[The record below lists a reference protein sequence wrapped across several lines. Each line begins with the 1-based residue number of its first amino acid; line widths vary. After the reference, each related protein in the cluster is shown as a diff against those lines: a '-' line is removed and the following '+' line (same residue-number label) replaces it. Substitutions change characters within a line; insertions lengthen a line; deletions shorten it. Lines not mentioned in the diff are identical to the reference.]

1 MSRNGTVCESWTFR
15 RPFTHEACTGVEAC
29 YTDDFNDRE
38 GTCGCF
44 ADFGYADDGS
54 GGCARTW
61 SYYVVLCFTFVAWA
75 CCCGFVALNARAML
89 RYFNEFKGRRR
100 KRRTIQVVA
109 NATAILGFSASAL
122 WQGAMSLLFYGVAGE
137 RFAGVVRDSMHT
149 LVCSSFVA
157 CQCAVAMLPLLF
169 SSDIIGSDRAIALA
183 KVTSRGIDGRPAG
196 AAPDTVAGAD
206 KPPLR
211 FSLYRPVGGSPQLWL
226 LVSTP
231 AAAPFLLAVFP
242 PSIVSTFLNAYTS
255 CITWPVAFCESRR
268 AVAILEGSPDPR
280 VSEHAVLIKAL
291 NASIKR
297 LGAILALLAPV
308 LIISGSGVVNRDS
321 DNAVVAIAVICT
333 TVCTANA
340 FIHAVVKYATQVLG
354 ILALHIRGVAP
365 APLVLLPRSRSEVLN
380 GILEERDA
388 GEGHWPPGGG
398 FAFESDRGARSM
410 SRGASGS
417 GGGARWGSWTANG
430 DDEFFAGDSI
440 ACPATS
446 VPRGNAKETL
456 SGVWA
461 SANHQRMQPKP
472 ADQ

>member
-1 MSRNGTVCESWTFR
+1 MPMMVAVVAPGPGATTWCCVFLCVIEVC
-15 RPFTHEACTGVEAC
+15 A
-29 YTDDFNDRE
+29 
-38 GTCGCF
+38 
-44 ADFGYADDGS
+44 
-54 GGCARTW
+54 
-61 SYYVVLCFTFVAWA
+61 
-75 CCCGFVALNARAML
+75 CGFLALNARAML
-89 RYFNEFKGRRR
+89 RCFNEFKGRRR

-109 NATAILGFSASAL
+109 NSTAIFAFSSSVFFV
-122 WQGAMSLLFYGVAGE
+122 GGTSLMLYGVAFGNY
-137 RFAGVVRDSMHT
+137 AG
-149 LVCSSFVA
+149 LVQDLLQTIICSSTVA
-157 CQCAVAMLPLLF
+157 CQCTVAMLPLLF

-183 KVTSRGIDGRPAG
+183 EGTTSRGIDGRPAG

-206 KPPLR
+206 KPPLS
-211 FSLYRPVGGSPQLWL
+211 FSLHWPVGGRPQLRLWL
-226 LVSTP
+226 LVCAP
-231 AAAPFLLAVFP
+231 AAAPLLLAVFP
-242 PSIVSTFLNAYTS
+242 PYRVSTFLNAYNTF
-255 CITWPVAFCESRR
+255 ITWPLTYCEAGR
-268 AVAILEGSPDPR
+268 AVAIMEGSPDQR
-280 VSEHAVLIKAL
+280 VSEHAALIKAF
-291 NASIKR
+291 NASIAR
-297 LGAILALLAPV
+297 LGVALGLLAPV
-308 LIISGSGVVNRDS
+308 ILVVTAAGGDNMDS
-321 DNAVVAIAVICT
+321 DNAVGNMAVVSASICI
-333 TVCTANA
+333 ANA
-340 FIHAVVKYATQVLG
+340 FIHVVVKYATQVLG
-354 ILALHIRGVAP
+354 ILALHVRGVAP